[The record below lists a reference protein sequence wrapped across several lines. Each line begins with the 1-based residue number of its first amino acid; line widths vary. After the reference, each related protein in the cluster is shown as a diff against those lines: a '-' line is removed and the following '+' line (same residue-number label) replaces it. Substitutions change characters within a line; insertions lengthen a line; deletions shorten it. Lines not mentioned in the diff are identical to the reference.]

1 MAWKLPGLEASV
13 GTAAQPA
20 PKVAI
25 VSVADAEGAAL
36 IIGEAGAVVAAAEL
50 LSPLELPQAASEM
63 EKRAAAATAV
73 IFVARMEGS
82 LRKWTSLDIR
92 DETTCGWAQLAPELE
107 KIGISC
113 G

>member
-1 MAWKLPGLEASV
+1 
-13 GTAAQPA
+13 
-20 PKVAI
+20 
-25 VSVADAEGAAL
+25 
-36 IIGEAGAVVAAAEL
+36 
-50 LSPLELPQAASEM
+50 
-63 EKRAAAATAV
+63 V

-92 DETTCGWAQLAPELE
+92 DETMCGWAQLAPELE